1 MDLVLWVEDLG
12 GEESAPVNYMLRT
25 AGTLPGSLGMLLL
38 TQQPPMVH
46 WVSRAPQS
54 SNGANTS
61 VLVVTLP
68 ASCRPGPFKELV
80 HAATAFLMAHQSVP
94 WAVLLRCP
102 RIKVPLC
109 RGHKVIF

>member
-1 MDLVLWVEDLG
+1 
-12 GEESAPVNYMLRT
+12 
-25 AGTLPGSLGMLLL
+25 MLLL

-80 HAATAFLMAHQSVP
+80 HAATAGFMVHQPVP
-94 WAVLLRCP
+94 WDVLLRSP
-102 RIKVPLC
+102 RIKVHC
-109 RGHKVIF
+109 VEVTKSSSDFDQHSNFFNRI